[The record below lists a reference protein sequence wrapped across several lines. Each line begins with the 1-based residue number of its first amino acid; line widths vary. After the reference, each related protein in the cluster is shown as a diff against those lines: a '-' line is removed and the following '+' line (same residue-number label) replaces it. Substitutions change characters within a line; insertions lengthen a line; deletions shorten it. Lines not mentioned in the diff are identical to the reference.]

1 MWFESITVTLSSEN
15 ARLLFYNGGQR
26 DLLGKTIMYLNWQL
40 AHFSSSKMKSETVFV
55 FALGWAGSW
64 MKRVRPPLTWKVLI
78 WIIQTPRVRFLQRH
92 KKRKLCWF
100 FLSPVVAVCW
110 SKAWTNNQQRLGR
123 QARQNF
129 ASHILLQ
136 LSYLVLPFLTV
147 ARPPTPVKD
156 DYVF

>member
-1 MWFESITVTLSSEN
+1 MDEE
-15 ARLLFYNGGQR
+15 
-26 DLLGKTIMYLNWQL
+26 GKTTTY
-40 AHFSSSKMKSETVFV
+40 MKSTNMDNTNATSKISAETQ
-55 FALGWAGSW
+55 
-64 MKRVRPPLTWKVLI
+64 KTQIVLI
-78 WIIQTPRVRFLQRH
+78 
-92 KKRKLCWF
+92 

-129 ASHILLQ
+129 ASHILLL

-156 DYVF
+156 DYFF